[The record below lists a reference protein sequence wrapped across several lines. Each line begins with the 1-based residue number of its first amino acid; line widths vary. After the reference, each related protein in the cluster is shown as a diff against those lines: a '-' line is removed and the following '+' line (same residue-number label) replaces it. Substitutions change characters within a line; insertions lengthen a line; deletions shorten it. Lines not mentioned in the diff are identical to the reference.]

1 MADSYTTAAALREEI
16 LSSASGARGF
26 IAGLFDE
33 GTFLETGTYIRN
45 AGDDRN
51 FEGVI
56 TGCGAV
62 NGPPCF
68 RVYTGLFKRQRRVH
82 AGGRR
87 KDNRAIPQGDK
98 GGGSCRRG
106 V

>member
-56 TGCGAV
+56 TGENSKV
-62 NGPPCF
+62 RSWIFPKF
-68 RVYTGLFKRQRRVH
+68 LIFKRLIIIFYLSPACLQQCLKPV
-82 AGGRR
+82 
-87 KDNRAIPQGDK
+87 I
-98 GGGSCRRG
+98 
-106 V
+106 